1 MTLEEIITSPSPWLK
16 HGGPHGDI
24 VLSTRVRLARNVA
37 GRPFLSRLQA
47 AEQGEIESALRDAI
61 VAAADP
67 GDFTWFDLEELSDID
82 RQCLLERHVISRE
95 HAAGEGPRG
104 VAVSRDQR
112 VAVMVNEE
120 DHLRLQVY
128 SAGLQLQDTWA
139 EADALDDRIEERV
152 TYTFSPELGYLTACP
167 TNVGTGMRLSVM
179 LHLPALVLTKQIEK
193 VFHAVA
199 RMRLAVR
206 GIYGEGTQAVGD
218 IYQISNQA
226 SLGRSEEDI
235 LKNLDAVIP
244 QILAYEQQARGV
256 LADESPVALD
266 DRVYRS
272 WALLT
277 HARTI
282 SSEET
287 LMLLSAVRL
296 GIHLGRLD
304 GVDIGA
310 VNDLFLLT
318 RRGHIQR
325 LRGAALDESQR
336 DAARAD
342 FIRKRLAANG

>member
-1 MTLEEIITSPSPWLK
+1 VTLDEIIASSSPWLEP
-16 HGGPHGDI
+16 GGPHADI
-24 VLSTRVRLARNVA
+24 VLSTRVRLARNAA
-37 GRPFLSRLQA
+37 GRPFLPRMDRAQQQELEEGLKEA
-47 AEQGEIESALRDAI
+47 VLKATRPATY
-61 VAAADP
+61 
-67 GDFTWFDLEELSDID
+67 TWFDLEALPEID
-82 RQCLLERHVISRE
+82 RQCLLERHLISRE

-104 VAVSRDQR
+104 VIISPDQHI
-112 VAVMVNEE
+112 AIMTNEE

-128 SAGLQLQDTWA
+128 SAGLQLEHTWA
-139 EADALDDRIEERV
+139 EADALDDRLEEHV
-152 TYTFSPELGYLTACP
+152 TYTFSPALGYLTSCP
-167 TNVGTGMRLSVM
+167 TNVGTGMRVSVM
-179 LHLPALVLTKQIEK
+179 LHLPALVLTRQIEK

-226 SLGRSEEDI
+226 SLGRSERDI
-235 LKNLDAVIP
+235 LATLASVIP
-244 QILAYEQQARGV
+244 QIIEYEEQARGV

-304 GVDIGA
+304 GIDIGA
-310 VNDLFLLT
+310 VNELFLMT
-318 RRGHIQR
+318 RRGHIQKI
-325 LRGAALDESQR
+325 RGAELDEAQR
-336 DAARAD
+336 DVARAEYV
-342 FIRKRLAANG
+342 RQRLASHG